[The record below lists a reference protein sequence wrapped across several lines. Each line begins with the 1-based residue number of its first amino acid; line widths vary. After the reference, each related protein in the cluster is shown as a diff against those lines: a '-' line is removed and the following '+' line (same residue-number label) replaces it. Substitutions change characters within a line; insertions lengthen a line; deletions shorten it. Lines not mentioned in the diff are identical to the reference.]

1 MIIINNDDADDVNDE
16 QAGSCCKTLSS
27 AAKSTFGFCCPPPP
41 PVSAIV
47 IVNRTM
53 IKQVFSYL
61 PQVVFCKIALECF
74 WGRTRGWVGLGQM
87 IFCHTPHHCVYLA
100 TEWLNHSL
108 IQYDWLIDDVHLSH
122 IYTDKILFEVFFGN
136 IEKGL
141 LQKKQNQ
148 FVLAERAV
156 NVKIMKN
163 ISSKSLQ
170 VKQ

>member
-1 MIIINNDDADDVNDE
+1 MIIINNDDADDVNEKD
-16 QAGSCCKTLSS
+16 GSCCKTLSS

-61 PQVVFCKIALECF
+61 KQFVFCKIALDCF
-74 WGRTRGWVGLGQM
+74 WGRTRGWVGPGQM

-122 IYTDKILFEVFFGN
+122 MYRQNTFWSILWKHWKGFAAKKTESICSSWKGHQCQN
-136 IEKGL
+136 HEKY
-141 LQKKQNQ
+141 
-148 FVLAERAV
+148 
-156 NVKIMKN
+156 
-163 ISSKSLQ
+163 
-170 VKQ
+170 